1 VNESK
6 SIRLEVTDE
15 FYLSPIVRTDKAAYL
30 KHFADPEIAQNLL
43 AIPFPYT
50 EADAD
55 WWLDHCEQSVGSPV
69 TNFAL
74 RAPSGY
80 LIGAIG
86 VVGALSPDAHSAE
99 FGYWLAQPYRG
110 HGLMPRVIRT
120 FSDYAFQ
127 QLRIHRLFA
136 TPFSSNLA
144 SHRALEK
151 AGFQREGYSD
161 ITTSSKAYTSMQLSM
176 DAFLTPT
183 ETPNQSAAASAMTS
197 SQHVYEVRPRN
208 DKRGFDLISDA
219 LPFGRLWYREPDAI
233 NYAIG
238 YAKFRSRSHDAPVSS
253 EKVSFVSCK
262 V

>member
-1 VNESK
+1 MAQLRLVRRFRALTVNESK
-6 SIRLEVTDE
+6 DIRLEVADG
-15 FYLSPIVRTDKAAYL
+15 FYLSPIVRADKAAYL
-30 KHFADPEIAQNLL
+30 EHFADPEIAQNLL

-55 WWLDHCEQSVGSPV
+55 WWLDRCEQSVGSPM

-99 FGYWLAQPYRG
+99 FGYWLAQSYRG
-110 HGLMPRVIRT
+110 QGLMPRVIRT

-151 AGFQREGYSD
+151 AGFQREGLLRHHHLKQGIY
-161 ITTSSKAYTSMQLSM
+161 L
-176 DAFLTPT
+176 DAII
-183 ETPNQSAAASAMTS
+183 
-197 SQHVYEVRPRN
+197 YGR
-208 DKRGFDLISDA
+208 ISDSNENA
-219 LPFGRLWYREPDAI
+219 
-233 NYAIG
+233 
-238 YAKFRSRSHDAPVSS
+238 
-253 EKVSFVSCK
+253 
-262 V
+262 

>member
-1 VNESK
+1 MDRILVRRFRALPVNESK

-15 FYLSPIVRTDKAAYL
+15 FYLSPIVRADKAAYL
-30 KHFADPEIAQNLL
+30 EHFADPEIAQNLL

-55 WWLDHCEQSVGSPV
+55 WWLDRCEQSIGSPT

-99 FGYWLAQPYRG
+99 FGYWLAQSYRG

-136 TPFSSNLA
+136 TPFSSNPLRTA
-144 SHRALEK
+144 HWRRR
-151 AGFQREGYSD
+151 GFNAKVYLD

-176 DAFLTPT
+176 DAFLTLT
-183 ETPNQSAAASAMTS
+183 ETPNQSMA
-197 SQHVYEVRPRN
+197 N
-208 DKRGFDLISDA
+208 
-219 LPFGRLWYREPDAI
+219 REPSLCLTLTVMRMSFLTRAVADLL
-233 NYAIG
+233 
-238 YAKFRSRSHDAPVSS
+238 SR
-253 EKVSFVSCK
+253 
-262 V
+262 

>member
-1 VNESK
+1 MSESK

-30 KHFADPEIAQNLL
+30 EHFADPEIAHNLL

-55 WWLDHCEQSVGSPV
+55 WWLDRCEQSIGSPM

-74 RAPSGY
+74 RTPSGY
-80 LIGAIG
+80 LTGAIG
-86 VVGALSPDAHSAE
+86 LVGPLSPDAHSAE

-127 QLRIHRLFA
+127 QLRLYRLFA

-151 AGFQREGYSD
+151 AGFQREGVFRHYHLKQG
-161 ITTSSKAYTSMQLSM
+161 IYL
-176 DAFLTPT
+176 DAII
-183 ETPNQSAAASAMTS
+183 
-197 SQHVYEVRPRN
+197 YGR
-208 DKRGFDLISDA
+208 ISDSKGKA
-219 LPFGRLWYREPDAI
+219 
-233 NYAIG
+233 
-238 YAKFRSRSHDAPVSS
+238 
-253 EKVSFVSCK
+253 
-262 V
+262 

>member
-1 VNESK
+1 MNESK
-6 SIRLEVTDE
+6 DIRLEVE
-15 FYLSPIVRTDKAAYL
+15 NGFYLSPIVRADKAAYL
-30 KHFADPEIAQNLL
+30 EHFADPEIAHNLL

-55 WWLDHCEQSVGSPV
+55 WWLDRCEQSVGSPI

-86 VVGALSPDAHSAE
+86 FVGALSPDAHSAE
-99 FGYWLAQPYRG
+99 FGYWLAQAYRG

-136 TPFSSNLA
+136 APFSSNLA
-144 SHRALEK
+144 SHRVWRRR
-151 AGFQREGYSD
+151 GFNAKGYSN

-176 DAFLTPT
+176 DAFLTPP
-183 ETPNQSAAASAMTS
+183 ETPNQARCSEPSPLRCAAF
-197 SQHVYEVRPRN
+197 VYPFHPACTTRVLG
-208 DKRGFDLISDA
+208 RG
-219 LPFGRLWYREPDAI
+219 R
-233 NYAIG
+233 
-238 YAKFRSRSHDAPVSS
+238 
-253 EKVSFVSCK
+253 
-262 V
+262 